1 MGLISVGKAYTII
14 REKYILNG
22 NGGRPPKDFRTEYRE
37 LLDKYN
43 PTIEELVEELLDA
56 VHYAIKAK
64 KIIEKVKEKEKLLS
78 AQAPPK
84 QIKKEFLSVDFR

>member
-43 PTIEELVEELLDA
+43 PTIEELVEEINL
-56 VHYAIKAK
+56 YYKGNQPI
-64 KIIEKVKEKEKLLS
+64 S
-78 AQAPPK
+78 
-84 QIKKEFLSVDFR
+84 F